1 MFCHESDSS
10 ACSDSASAV
19 LNTAIGATT
28 AGEMVMC
35 EAVAAGGERATH
47 VTKLCFTPR
56 PRRRR
61 ACLCRSQAGP
71 SCRRQLKSVAAAAE
85 AGETRGRKN
94 PKYRLGL
101 SRQTSADKHAA
112 KLPIGNQFVLRS
124 VQTIFSHPCR
134 AQAAQSFVMCVALFP
149 PPPLPR
155 SPFHRIVV
163 RQIVQIMLRH

>member
-35 EAVAAGGERATH
+35 KAVAAGGERATH

-71 SCRRQLKSVAAAAE
+71 SCRRQVKSVSAAAE
-85 AGETRGRKN
+85 AGEKGGGKN
-94 PKYRLGL
+94 AKKNRLGL
-101 SRQTSADKHAA
+101 SRQTLADKHAA

-124 VQTIFSHPCR
+124 VRRFSLIR
-134 AQAAQSFVMCVALFP
+134 AAHKQ
-149 PPPLPR
+149 R
-155 SPFHRIVV
+155 SHLSCASPSSRHRPS
-163 RQIVQIMLRH
+163 HHHFTE

>member
-1 MFCHESDSS
+1 MQGGRGWRGEGDARDKSLLRPAATAQTGLLVPISS
-10 ACSDSASAV
+10 GTIVPTRSQKSVASA
-19 LNTAIGATT
+19 TG
-28 AGEMVMC
+28 GS
-35 EAVAAGGERATH
+35 AGGE
-47 VTKLCFTPR
+47 
-56 PRRRR
+56 
-61 ACLCRSQAGP
+61 
-71 SCRRQLKSVAAAAE
+71 
-85 AGETRGRKN
+85 KN
-94 PKYRLGL
+94 RLGL

-149 PPPLPR
+149 PPPLP